1 MGHMDLRAFWV
12 MYSIEI
18 KVYTLISL
26 SIFGLPVLGIMQN
39 KSYLCRI
46 KVLMG
51 FLFYMGHAGA
61 PEGT

>member
-26 SIFGLPVLGIMQN
+26 SIFGLPVLGI
-39 KSYLCRI
+39 YLCRI